1 MLVGYEK
8 VIASEQVCIS
18 DAHLWNK
25 TVKFF
30 PLQGCDGQIRYDFWL
45 CRYFTGQVCLK
56 HGLNF

>member
-45 CRYFTGQVCLK
+45 CCPSQGKSV
-56 HGLNF
+56 LNMV